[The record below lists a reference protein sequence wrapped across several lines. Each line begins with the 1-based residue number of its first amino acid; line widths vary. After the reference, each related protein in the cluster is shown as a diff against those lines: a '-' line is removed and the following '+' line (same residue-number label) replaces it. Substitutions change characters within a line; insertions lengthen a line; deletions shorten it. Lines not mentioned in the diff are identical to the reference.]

1 MQSSCNIKPIF
12 ETRVTS
18 SEATALKVKRLYSCY
33 REMTDLHVNLY
44 VVIPFRCQTSHQ
56 HALLPSIQSARW
68 RLVVP
73 NQAATGAS
81 RVQAAPCGENEL
93 RLDPT
98 PSALHMQF
106 VTTCIIKHRKA
117 QMQHSLW
124 PMAAE
129 ELLREDLVNSP
140 GLLLVNMSV
149 LRGVFH

>member
-117 QMQHSLW
+117 QMQHSL
-124 PMAAE
+124 
-129 ELLREDLVNSP
+129 
-140 GLLLVNMSV
+140 
-149 LRGVFH
+149 